1 MHAYFVPKA
10 TYDGGEVGCAV
21 LSKFPAKAMLTLRY
35 KSWKVHGSTRWGGP
49 GPQAAVAVSVRP
61 PGFQTDIWVISTQLG
76 GDASGQVQLAEMSE
90 LTHWI
95 PAFCGHYTLPNGM
108 PTITAKQ
115 ATAGPIGDITV
126 AVAGFRNDVAM
137 QRQQLTRDQD
147 RLPLITASNS
157 DLMNV
162 KAGCCC
168 CSARVLPLVAPASVV
183 LCGDL
188 FCPSHA
194 PALKYA
200 HWLGL
205 EDVGSRVGCSMCCRR
220 ATTPAHKPIFGRG
233 RVLLSSDGSLEVSSL
248 SHY

>member
-1 MHAYFVPKA
+1 MQFNVSNCTDRRGVFSPALVAKVIREGADIVAVQEIERTKANPRGGSSTRAFDQVSELAQSTGMHAYFVPKA

-115 ATAGPIGDITV
+115 ATAGPIGDIMV

-162 KAGCCC
+162 K
-168 CSARVLPLVAPASVV
+168 
-183 LCGDL
+183 D
-188 FCPSHA
+188 
-194 PALKYA
+194 
-200 HWLGL
+200 
-205 EDVGSRVGCSMCCRR
+205 
-220 ATTPAHKPIFGRG
+220 
-233 RVLLSSDGSLEVSSL
+233 
-248 SHY
+248 